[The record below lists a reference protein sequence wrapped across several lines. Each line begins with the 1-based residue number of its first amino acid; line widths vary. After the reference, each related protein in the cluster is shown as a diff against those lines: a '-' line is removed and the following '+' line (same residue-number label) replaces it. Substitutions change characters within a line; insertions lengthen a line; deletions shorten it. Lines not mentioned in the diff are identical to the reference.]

1 MVTEITDIRKVQLDL
16 REYAKGDSFT
26 DLARRSNAEEDT
38 NGKNNIDFDYLFTL
52 TLRQADANI
61 HLLPRC
67 VLCAYL
73 NYLTSV
79 DLVPYHIPNSL
90 NKWGIP
96 KAFTD
101 TPLIQ
106 DEWIPT
112 SLAAVCWDTLRTLCT
127 NRNKILPRS
136 DTLLES
142 WGHVISEAQFLD
154 EKLCEAAGISDGRQ
168 NWCTFWAMT
177 TLTQVMTLHWKLLA
191 ECELLS
197 AQELDYFYW
206 YGEYLYSMTIMC
218 RETLLTLSYE
228 LESMHVQ
235 DLHRELFLQAKDRIS
250 EARTQVEKKKI
261 KNELLSSAPRLPEPP
276 NVKNL
281 PFLLEAYASRDLCRG
296 LSRVAIASSRP
307 GLDATNCQK
316 GE

>member
-1 MVTEITDIRKVQLDL
+1 M
-16 REYAKGDSFT
+16 
-26 DLARRSNAEEDT
+26 
-38 NGKNNIDFDYLFTL
+38 L
-52 TLRQADANI
+52 TFI
-61 HLLPRC
+61 YFPRC

-96 KAFTD
+96 AFTD

-168 NWCTFWAMT
+168 NWHVLGHDYPHAGRDPP
-177 TLTQVMTLHWKLLA
+177 LKLLA

-197 AQELDYFYW
+197 AQEPDYFYW
-206 YGEYLYSMTIMC
+206 YGEYLYSMTIMSW
-218 RETLLTLSYE
+218 RPFLLSYE

-235 DLHRELFLQAKDRIS
+235 DLHRELFLQAKDRLVKHGPKWKRRRS
-250 EARTQVEKKKI
+250 RTSYCRVH
-261 KNELLSSAPRLPEPP
+261 
-276 NVKNL
+276 
-281 PFLLEAYASRDLCRG
+281 RDYQN
-296 LSRVAIASSRP
+296 P
-307 GLDATNCQK
+307 
-316 GE
+316 